1 MDPYDGYTQ
10 QVSHQWTRRQQATKV
25 WKDKQRMQRKSQVS
39 RHKGKEKFIHNS
51 KTDRTHGGR
60 TSKPNSHEYRT
71 ERPHR
76 APTKFRVKHNNFRNN
91 KGKYT
96 GKPYHKVS
104 YKKSPGQHD
113 FTKDIDELENIVA
126 EVVRI
131 IHVDDAK
138 NDKNEN
144 QIGAMPARYHH
155 ERSKNSKSDY
165 KGLRRKTSQDLTLP
179 ISHPLVDFQMGAKR
193 SDRGQSNGTNQ
204 GYESPD
210 FTIVPIM
217 VDTGCASTL
226 LKTNTEGFLS
236 DRVQSPVLV
245 SGFQGNEKVR
255 GGVRGTGHLY
265 VLDAEGLGQQTG
277 GYLRHQVDT
286 LKSLNENLLSLSAI
300 YGREDYAV
308 ELPAKSSGKPCAFT
322 KIGGSGVTKTL
333 PMSWNGQKGAFM
345 MHVLMAHSKK
355 AAEK

>member
-1 MDPYDGYTQ
+1 
-10 QVSHQWTRRQQATKV
+10 
-25 WKDKQRMQRKSQVS
+25 
-39 RHKGKEKFIHNS
+39 
-51 KTDRTHGGR
+51 
-60 TSKPNSHEYRT
+60 
-71 ERPHR
+71 
-76 APTKFRVKHNNFRNN
+76 
-91 KGKYT
+91 
-96 GKPYHKVS
+96 
-104 YKKSPGQHD
+104 
-113 FTKDIDELENIVA
+113 
-126 EVVRI
+126 
-131 IHVDDAK
+131 
-138 NDKNEN
+138 
-144 QIGAMPARYHH
+144 
-155 ERSKNSKSDY
+155 
-165 KGLRRKTSQDLTLP
+165 
-179 ISHPLVDFQMGAKR
+179 
-193 SDRGQSNGTNQ
+193 
-204 GYESPD
+204 
-210 FTIVPIM
+210 M

-355 AAEK
+355 AAEKWGKIAETFMQQRTNVERKQIRNHKNVGINKACRTTRTVTPISMGNNTIHKRTGIRHFQDNQENGTRITS